1 MVPTFLRGPRTR
13 LFCIAL
19 CLSGLQ
25 KVDVRGPHTG
35 AGINLAKTGWQ
46 GERDGKDRLAG
57 RRGDKKKGHPDGW
70 PCLPMKDPVPEGRE
84 TILPSSL
91 QRPEHRL
98 PVLLLPEL
106 PLQQQPPPL
115 ELPLP

>member
-1 MVPTFLRGPRTR
+1 ME
-13 LFCIAL
+13 
-19 CLSGLQ
+19 
-25 KVDVRGPHTG
+25 
-35 AGINLAKTGWQ
+35 KTGWQ
-46 GERDGKDRLAG
+46 DEGV
-57 RRGDKKKGHPDGW
+57 DKKKGHPDGW
-70 PCLPMKDPVPEGRE
+70 PYLPMKDPVPEGRE